1 MFVNLGTVCS
11 CVILLFSFTQ
21 HNMHLNVD
29 MYCNF
34 YNIAASC
41 SKDEFQCKNGSCIKS
56 SLVCNNVLDCSDGT
70 DEIICSKYI
79 ICSISY
85 KCT

>member
-1 MFVNLGTVCS
+1 MSVIRY
-11 CVILLFSFTQ
+11 CVIACYFIIFLVIE
-21 HNMHLNVD
+21 HNMRLT
-29 MYCNF
+29 CNF

-70 DEIICSKYI
+70 DEIICSKYMVG
-79 ICSISY
+79 
-85 KCT
+85 

>member
-1 MFVNLGTVCS
+1 MLANKFVIRY
-11 CVILLFSFTQ
+11 CVIACYFIIFLVIE

-70 DEIICSKYI
+70 GEIICSKYMVG
-79 ICSISY
+79 
-85 KCT
+85 